1 MLKLLRRGAIETP
14 WFYRT
19 IMFVIAVAFVIT
31 MGWGF
36 GEFGPSNK
44 TYVAQIDQAR
54 ISQED
59 YRRAYENV
67 YRFYKNIMTEELKEE
82 TLKKIVLDSLVERH
96 LWLKAAD
103 QMGLTVSLPELSQA
117 LMSDA
122 VFHKKGRFDP
132 DQYRVVL
139 ANSRPPV
146 TPEQYENALREDLL
160 IEKIKSVIRDGVIL
174 TEQESFEA
182 RAKMSDPK
190 LLPDKRLEAE
200 AKSIQNALAQKKQRA
215 LLSYLQSVRATTQ
228 INVEER
234 LL

>member
-1 MLKLLRRGAIETP
+1 MLKLLREGAIESP

-19 IMFVIAVAFVIT
+19 IMFLIAVAFVIS
-31 MGWGF
+31 MGWWGF
-36 GEFGPSNK
+36 GPSQK
-44 TYVAQIDQAR
+44 AYVAQIDQAR
-54 ISQED
+54 ISQEE
-59 YRRAYENV
+59 YRQAYENV

-82 TLKKIVLDSLVERH
+82 TLKKIVLDSLVERR

-103 QMGLTVSLPELSQA
+103 QMGLTVSLPELSQE
-117 LMSDA
+117 LMKNT

-139 ANSRPPV
+139 ANSRPPA

-174 TEQESFEA
+174 TKQESFEA
-182 RAKMSDPK
+182 KAKISDPK

-200 AKSIQNALAQKKQRA
+200 VTSIQNALVQKKQRA

-228 INVEER
+228 IIVEER